1 MKKREL
7 DVIRFKVNFK
17 EDGLEAIWSIPHPIS
32 DNFNEEENK
41 IVDKAME
48 DIEKIVISSITKLY
62 EEFEQEK

>member
-7 DVIRFKVNFK
+7 EVIRFNVNFK
-17 EDGLEAIWSIPHPIS
+17 EDGLEATWSIPYPIS

-48 DIEKIVISSITKLY
+48 NIEKIVINSITKLY